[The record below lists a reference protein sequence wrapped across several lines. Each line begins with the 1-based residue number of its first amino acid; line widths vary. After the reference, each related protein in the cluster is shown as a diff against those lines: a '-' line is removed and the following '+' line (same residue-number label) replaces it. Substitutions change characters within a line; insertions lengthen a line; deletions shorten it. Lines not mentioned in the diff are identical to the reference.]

1 MLSRL
6 GKHVGI
12 FKKNKHSTDAKG
24 DGKRKSTLASELR
37 REMLDESPYETNAYS
52 SNSEIEENHQSIDT
66 DHLDNPSELDQGAA
80 IDQSTPADQDDSYEP
95 EDIVISD
102 SLDSVSKSQTSE
114 DIPATPSNLDAFF
127 AIQDDQIEPA
137 EDGFGA
143 HSGNL
148 LNPQQ
153 GPLPIEEL
161 DNIEVGDL
169 PHHKAGLSNRDL
181 LWIYSKMIECRILD
195 ETMSE
200 LSRAKRAPFTI
211 SSQGQE
217 ASQVAFAAAITAG
230 ADYVVPYYRDLGI
243 VLTLGMAPLDVLL
256 ALLGKANDPN
266 SGGRQMPN
274 HWSSPELRV
283 ISSSSL
289 IANHITHGVGLAL
302 GVKEERA
309 NEVVFVT
316 FSSSAVTKGEFHEAL
331 NFAALRKLPIVF
343 LCEDSGSSDADFFL
357 GGSLVVDLTRRCG
370 AYGIHFEAVD
380 AIDPITMYSATSKAK
395 ARAIAGE
402 GATLI
407 VTTYDRS
414 ITSSTSIE
422 SSIASSRVDDPL
434 AALQSYLKE
443 HELITEG
450 VDQETRAIIRRTIN
464 DAVNSS
470 EGAPDPDPS
479 TLTQGVFVANRDTVL
494 PKLNPR
500 LGNDD
505 VINLATAINE
515 ALADSMVDDHRVM
528 ILGEEIGAKGGVFR
542 VTAGLH
548 ERFGSARIV
557 DMPLAESSMV
567 GIGIGL
573 ALSGKRPIIEIQF
586 ADFIYAALD
595 QLISEASKMAYRT
608 AGRVNLQMVIRAPY
622 GSGVRGGL
630 YHSQSIES
638 LLAHVPGLKVVVPSN
653 VQNAYDLMRAAIDDP
668 NPVVFLEPKRGYR
681 SIKGIRYSE
690 EPPAQIGRASVA
702 RMGRDLCVI
711 TYGEFTQLA
720 LEIAAELSPMASI
733 EVVDLLTLS
742 PLDTDTI
749 IQSVRRCAKALIV
762 HEDNR
767 SFGVGSEISA
777 IISEECLMDLD
788 APVVRLA
795 GPQIPMMPYS
805 PSLESAATIGLEE
818 MRKAIVT
825 LLQS

>member
-1 MLSRL
+1 ML
-6 GKHVGI
+6 
-12 FKKNKHSTDAKG
+12 
-24 DGKRKSTLASELR
+24 E
-37 REMLDESPYETNAYS
+37 ESPYETNAYS
-52 SNSEIEENHQSIDT
+52 PNSEIEENHRTIDAN
-66 DHLDNPSELDQGAA
+66 HVDNPNEIDLGAAKDQSVAAGQGA
-80 IDQSTPADQDDSYEP
+80 SYEP
-95 EDIVISD
+95 KEIVVSD
-102 SLDSVSKSQTSE
+102 NLDSASKSQTSE
-114 DIPATPSNLDAFF
+114 DIAATPPDLDAFF
-127 AIQDDQIEPA
+127 AIQEDQTKPDDDFDAP
-137 EDGFGA
+137 
-143 HSGNL
+143 SGYL
-148 LNPQQ
+148 APTQPS
-153 GPLPIEEL
+153 PLPIEEL
-161 DNIEVGDL
+161 DIIEVGDL

-181 LWIYSKMIECRILD
+181 LWIYSKMIECRMLD

-230 ADYVVPYYRDLGI
+230 SDYVVPYYRDLGI
-243 VLTLGMAPLDVLL
+243 VLTLGMTPLDVLL

-274 HWSSPELRV
+274 HWSSPELRI

-302 GVKEERA
+302 GVKDER

-343 LCEDSGSSDADFFL
+343 LCEDSGSSNTDFFL
-357 GGSLVVDLTRRCG
+357 EGSLVADLTRRCG
-370 AYGIHFEAVD
+370 AYGIYFEAVD
-380 AIDPITMYSATSKAK
+380 VIDPITMYHATSKAK
-395 ARAIAGE
+395 ARATAGE

-407 VTTYDRS
+407 VTTYDRA
-414 ITSSTSIE
+414 ITSPTSIE
-422 SSIASSRVDDPL
+422 SSIASSRIDDPL
-434 AALQSYLKE
+434 EALQSYLKE
-443 HELITEG
+443 HELITDE
-450 VDQETRAIIRRTIN
+450 VDQETRAIIRRTI
-464 DAVNSS
+464 DGAITSS

-479 TLTQGVFVANRDTVL
+479 TLTQGVFVKDRDTVL

-515 ALADSMVDDHRVM
+515 ALADSMVDDQRVM

-548 ERFGSARIV
+548 ERFGGARII
-557 DMPLAESSMV
+557 DMPLGESSMV

-573 ALSGKRPIIEIQF
+573 ALFGKRPIIEIQF
-586 ADFIYAALD
+586 ADFIFAALD

-608 AGRVNLQMVIRAPY
+608 EGRVSLPMVIRAPY

-630 YHSQSIES
+630 YHSQSVES

-690 EPPAQIGRASVA
+690 EPPSQIGRASVA

-749 IQSVRRCAKALIV
+749 IESVKRCSKALIV
-762 HEDNR
+762 HEDSR
-767 SFGVGSEISA
+767 SFGLGSEISA

-805 PSLESAATIGLEE
+805 PSLESSATIGLEE
-818 MRKAIVT
+818 MQKAIVT